1 MSLTCPVL
9 DVLPV
14 VQRQPLVDF
23 AETFVSSVVQHDDQ
37 QAVRAIENRF
47 NGVGFPRKMTWDVGQ
62 TGVYQPP
69 EEIMS
74 GPGRVVNSQ
83 FDIWSCLRLRGL
95 GGRLE
100 RYEGGLSAVSRD
112 RIESTHQLRDFP
124 TSLIPIVFKVSML
137 ISSGH

>member
-1 MSLTCPVL
+1 MPAVFK
-9 DVLPV
+9 
-14 VQRQPLVDF
+14 QEPLGNS
-23 AETFVSSVVQHDDQ
+23 AEVFVYRVVQHDDG

-47 NGVGFPRKMTWDVGQ
+47 EGTGFPRKMTWDVGQ

-74 GPGRVVNSQ
+74 GPRRAIDSQ

-100 RYEGGLSAVSRD
+100 RYEGGLGAVSRD
-112 RIESTHQLRDFP
+112 RIESMHLLRYFP
-124 TSLIPIVFKVSML
+124 TWLSPIVLEVSVLMP
-137 ISSGH
+137 SGH